1 MQKNKILKRIDRIIF
16 QAIVIGDN
24 LTIEDVTRMA
34 NHVRF
39 RKKLFM
45 VSDTCRVSVKRL
57 SDSASVFTVANYYYV
72 DSLCLKER
80 IRHYLGKLRTTALLN
95 MGISEVVV
103 VIINDT
109 GF

>member
-1 MQKNKILKRIDRIIF
+1 MKRIDRIIF
-16 QAIVIGDN
+16 QAIVMGDN
-24 LTIEDVTRMA
+24 LTDKDVARMA

-45 VSDTCRVSVKRL
+45 VGDTCRVSVKRL
-57 SDSASVFTVANYYYV
+57 SDSASIFTVVNYYYV
-72 DSLCLKER
+72 DNLCFKER
-80 IRHYLGKLRTTALLN
+80 IRHYLGKLRTTAFLN

-103 VIINDT
+103 VIINDA

>member
-1 MQKNKILKRIDRIIF
+1 MERIEQIIF

-24 LTIEDVTRMA
+24 LTVEDVTRLA

-45 VSDTCRVSVKRL
+45 VGDMCRVSVKKL
-57 SDSASVFTVANYYYV
+57 SNSASVFTVVNFYHV
-72 DSLCLKER
+72 DSLRFTER
-80 IRHYLGKLRTTALLN
+80 IRHYLGKLRTAAFRN

>member
-1 MQKNKILKRIDRIIF
+1 MERIERIIF
-16 QAIVIGDN
+16 QAIVTGDN

-57 SDSASVFTVANYYYV
+57 SDSASVFTVVNYYYV